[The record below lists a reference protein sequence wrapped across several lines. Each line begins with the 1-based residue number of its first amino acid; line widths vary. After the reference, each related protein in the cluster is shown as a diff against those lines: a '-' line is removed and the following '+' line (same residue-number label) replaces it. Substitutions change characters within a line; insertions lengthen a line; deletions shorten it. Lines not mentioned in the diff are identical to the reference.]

1 MMRIL
6 VAEDERDLNS
16 LLKKR
21 LKEADYSVD
30 SCFDGEEVFDYLM
43 GAEYDALI
51 LDIMMPKMDGITVL
65 RQLRAQHN
73 AVPVLL
79 LTAKDSIEDRVTGLD
94 AGADDYL
101 VKPFAFEELLA
112 RLRVLLRKPMT
123 EKATI
128 LKTGDLSL
136 HLDTRQV
143 FRGEKEIQLSSK
155 EYSLLRYMMQNAGIV
170 LSRDKLEQHV
180 WDYDFSGGSNVIDV
194 YIRYLR
200 KKIDEGHEQKLIHTV
215 RGHGYVLRDEKP

>member
-200 KKIDEGHEQKLIHTV
+200 KKIDERHEQKLIHTV